1 MDREIKFAE
10 LLKIIEKL
18 PHESEKL
25 WEIIQAVSDGRIAI
39 DAETRSFLIE
49 SCMALQILS
58 RDVGEYKDEG
68 IPEVAGYLVFHKD
81 GKGLAAIDS
90 PVKDGRFEIEQITP
104 GNYTLGT
111 STGLLLWQKKLKED
125 DLFIGKSSK
134 KDGKFRM
141 AADTGIDSPNASIT
155 DDVANG
161 SFTIKVF
168 PGFNAGRIE
177 IIFNSTEGN

>member
-1 MDREIKFAE
+1 MDREIRFAE

-25 WEIIQAVSDGRIAI
+25 REIIQAVSDGRIAI

-58 RDVGEYKDEG
+58 GGVGEFKDED
-68 IPEVAGYLVFHKD
+68 ISEMAGYLVLCKD
-81 GKGLAAIDS
+81 EKKLAVIDC
-90 PVKDGRFEIEQITP
+90 PVKDGKFEIEQITP

-111 STGLLLWQKKLKED
+111 PTGLLLWRRKLNED

-141 AADTGIDSPNASIT
+141 AADTGT
-155 DDVANG
+155 DGLNVSMTEDLANG
-161 SFTIKVF
+161 LFTLKVF